1 MRDIKAAKPIEC
13 DYLGDL
19 WLREKKSYSNSVVIH
34 KVTEQKKRNRMLET
48 LFLNESTFV
57 TPRWKLLLITHKP
70 SLLIGWFMRSFI
82 LSLWIYNVKNTHIH
96 SHLK

>member
-34 KVTEQKKRNRMLET
+34 KVTEQKKE
-48 LFLNESTFV
+48 
-57 TPRWKLLLITHKP
+57 
-70 SLLIGWFMRSFI
+70 
-82 LSLWIYNVKNTHIH
+82 
-96 SHLK
+96 